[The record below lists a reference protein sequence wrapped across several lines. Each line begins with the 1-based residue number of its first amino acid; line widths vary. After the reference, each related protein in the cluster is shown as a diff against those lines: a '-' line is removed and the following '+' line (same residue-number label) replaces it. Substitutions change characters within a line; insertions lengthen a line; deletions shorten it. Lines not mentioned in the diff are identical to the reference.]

1 MGALI
6 YPERRESMGRF
17 SQLQMAFSEALHSN
31 ATSRLEIG
39 QQRPMFCGAFT
50 LQLLDAAVEASSNQ
64 PSAD

>member
-1 MGALI
+1 VGALI
-6 YPERRESMGRF
+6 YPERRESMPF
-17 SQLQMAFSEALHSN
+17 SQLQMALSEAVHSN

-50 LQLLDAAVEASSNQ
+50 LQLLDAAVEVSSSQ